1 MIQTNASLEQRFQKQ
16 FDEQNTKILQKVET
30 KKSSAEKSMTN
41 EVIVD
46 QLNEFRQSL
55 AHLEKTFERD
65 DKYASIRQQIENMVV
80 DIARKNKK
88 LTENQDTQILHLN
101 TEIGH
106 L

>member
-1 MIQTNASLEQRFQKQ
+1 
-16 FDEQNTKILQKVET
+16 
-30 KKSSAEKSMTN
+30 MTN

-106 L
+106 LKVRLEEYKTTVSAVTSDLVTI